1 MNEETPHELVIS
13 GPGGL
18 TREETLNAAAQ
29 LFPLTR
35 AGQHVYFDVPETR
48 GTGPV
53 YAFAKSQGLKVLDI
67 NRVGGRLRVK
77 CVDTP

>member
-18 TREETLNAAAQ
+18 TQEEALNHIARQ
-29 LFPLTR
+29 FPLEKR
-35 AGQHVYFDVPETR
+35 GQHVWFEVPTSK
-48 GTGPV
+48 GLDPV
-53 YAFAKSQGLKVLDI
+53 HAFLKQQGLKLLDVEQ
-67 NRVGGRLRVK
+67 VGARYRVK